1 MFEQFTNETRR
12 IVIAAQ
18 EHARAQRHDY
28 IGTAHLLLA
37 LTDDQTGPVAQAFS
51 ALDVPVA
58 ALRARLTDSNAPGTQ
73 QPPDRIPFTPRCK
86 TALTHSY
93 AEALRTS
100 QSVDVA
106 TLGVGLT
113 LVDGGAAAQ
122 TLRHF
127 GLTPARLRDQLTSLR
142 TPSTPAPAAVPT
154 AERRRG
160 HRPRDATELAAD
172 QLAMVSV
179 AFLEDR
185 DGQAL
190 VRLPNGSH
198 TTVAYTTL
206 TPVPDT
212 DLTTPW
218 SSVFG
223 IRLQFLGNHDG
234 QALVRLPDQTQTVI
248 DYTALTIRDD
258 PIITGRPDGP
268 RVVSCPSCDW
278 FDCADSLQDAMDAFN
293 THHAQRHP
301 DRHL

>member
-1 MFEQFTNETRR
+1 MFEQFTNEARK
-12 IVIAAQ
+12 IVIAAN

-28 IGTAHLLLA
+28 IDTAHLLLA

-58 ALRARLTDSNAPGTQ
+58 ALRARLTDSNPPGTQ
-73 QPPDRIPFTPRCK
+73 QPSSRIPFTPRRT
-86 TALTHSY
+86 TAPTHSY
-93 AEALRTS
+93 AEAVRTN

-106 TLGVGLT
+106 MLGVGLT

-127 GLTPARLRDQLTSLR
+127 GLTPARLRDQLTSLH

-154 AERRRG
+154 AERRRD

-172 QLAMVSV
+172 QLAIVSV
-179 AFLEDR
+179 TFLEDR

-198 TTVAYTTL
+198 TTVAYNTL
-206 TPVPDT
+206 TSVPDT
-212 DLTTPW
+212 DPTTPW

-223 IRLQFLGNHDG
+223 IHLQFLGDHDG
-234 QALVRLPDQTQTVI
+234 QALMRLPDQTQTVI
-248 DYTALTIRDD
+248 DYTALSIRDD
-258 PIITGRPDGP
+258 PLITGTPDGP
-268 RVVSCPSCDW
+268 RVVSCPNCDW
-278 FDCADSLQDAMDAFN
+278 LTVADSLQDAMDAFN
-293 THHAQRHP
+293 SHHAQRHP